1 LASAKQAI
9 CEEEKAGL
17 LEIAEAWFKL
27 AREHSDTADTP
38 QSMPIAS
45 DS

>member
-1 LASAKQAI
+1 MASAKQAI